1 MSKSPSNTVIPAS
14 RTQPLRLVLAQLR
27 SSLGDLSGNYTRAH
41 KALQFAQKE
50 NADLLVLPELFLL
63 GYYSRDWFYN
73 STLIRKEQNLK
84 EELFHS
90 AESTTIIIGS
100 TLPQPDGRIYNGAT
114 AYSPFGYQ
122 IDIPKHYLPFNNVF
136 YEHRYFDVPPS
147 PFKPIINIKDWAIGV
162 VICEDMWRPSHILA
176 RHFEQE
182 IDLLIIINASPFTPE
197 KHSNRLRL
205 VQEHA
210 KFFDSYVAYVNIWG
224 AQEEVVFDGQ
234 SFIVSPTGA
243 LLKQARAF
251 GSEYLVIDLPTEASS
266 HLSVPSSSKA
276 EHLFHAVWESIRR
289 YFYSLNQRKA
299 IVGLSGGIDS
309 AVVATIAAKVLG
321 PHNVKAIFMP
331 SRYTS
336 EESRNGA
343 EALAQNLGI
352 EFKEISIEPIL
363 NAFELTLGISENDGV
378 AFQNIQSRIRGSI
391 LMLESNRTGALVL
404 NTGNKSELAVG
415 YFTLYG
421 DGIGAWSV
429 LGDILKTEV
438 YEIAQLIN
446 KRWPETIP
454 QIILSRPPTAELAP
468 NQSDEKDLMPYSELD
483 PVLKEMI
490 PLWNTPESSDER
502 WLFKRIVSTEYK
514 RRQTPP
520 FTVMSD
526 YNLGIGRM
534 LPMTT
539 RYLDEILSY
548 ESMENENQ

>member
-1 MSKSPSNTVIPAS
+1 MSKSISSTATLNS

-41 KALQFAQKE
+41 KALQFAE
-50 NADLLVLPELFLL
+50 RERADLLVLPELFLP

-73 STLIRKEQNLK
+73 ATLIKKEQELK

-90 AESTTIIIGS
+90 AENTTVIIGS

-136 YEHRYFDVPPS
+136 YEHRYFDVPPT
-147 PFKPIINIKDWAIGV
+147 PFKPIINMKDWAIGV

-176 RHFEQE
+176 QHFEQK

-197 KHSNRLRL
+197 KHNNRVRL

-210 KFFDSYVAYVNIWG
+210 KFFNSYVAYVNIWG
-224 AQEEVVFDGQ
+224 AQEEVIFDGQ
-234 SFIVSPTGA
+234 SFVMSPKGT

-251 GSEYLVIDLPTEASS
+251 GSEYLTIELPTEVSLRQASNS
-266 HLSVPSSSKA
+266 PSRA
-276 EHLFHAVWESIRR
+276 EQLFHAVWESVRR
-289 YFYSLNQRKA
+289 YFHSLNQRKA

-309 AVVATIAAKVLG
+309 AVVATITTKVLG
-321 PHNVKAIFMP
+321 SENVTAIFMP

-336 EESRNGA
+336 EESRHGA
-343 EALAQNLGI
+343 MELAQNLGI
-352 EFKEISIEPIL
+352 ELKEISIEPML
-363 NAFELTLGISENDGV
+363 KAFEQTLNISENNGI

-391 LMLESNRTGALVL
+391 LMFESNRTGALVL

-429 LGDILKTEV
+429 LGDVLKTEV
-438 YEIAQLIN
+438 YEIAKLIN
-446 KRWPETIP
+446 KRWPGTIP
-454 QIILSRPPTAELAP
+454 PIILSRPPTAELAP
-468 NQSDEKDLMPYSELD
+468 NQADEQDLMAYSKLD
-483 PVLKEMI
+483 PLLKELI
-490 PLWNTPESSDER
+490 PLWNFPNSPDEK
-502 WLFKRIVSTEYK
+502 WVFKRIISTEYK

-520 FTVMSD
+520 FSVMSD
-526 YNLGIGRM
+526 CNLGIGRM

-539 RYLDEILSY
+539 KYLEEILTS
-548 ESMENENQ
+548 EQMENEKQ

>member
-1 MSKSPSNTVIPAS
+1 MSKSSHHTIPPNV
-14 RTQPLRLVLAQLR
+14 RKQPLRLVLAQLR

-41 KALQFAQKE
+41 KAIQFAEKKR
-50 NADLLVLPELFLL
+50 ADLLVLPELFLL

-73 STLIRKEQNLK
+73 ADLIRKEQELK
-84 EELFHS
+84 EELFHV
-90 AESTTIIIGS
+90 AQDTTVIIGS

-114 AYSPFGYQ
+114 VYSPFGYQ

-136 YEHRYFDVPPS
+136 YEHRYFDVPPT

-176 RHFEQE
+176 RHFEQPL
-182 IDLLIIINASPFTPE
+182 DLLIIINASPFTPE
-197 KHSNRLRL
+197 KYSNRYRL

-210 KFFDSYVAYVNIWG
+210 KFFNSYVAYVNIWG

-234 SFIVSPTGA
+234 SFILSPSGS

-251 GSEYLVIDLPTEASS
+251 GSEYLILDLPTKQFLQASS
-266 HLSVPSSSKA
+266 SPPSKA
-276 EHLFHAVWESIRR
+276 EQLFHAVWESLRR
-289 YFYSLNQRKA
+289 YFHSVNKRKA

-309 AVVATIAAKVLG
+309 AVVATIATRVLG
-321 PHNVKAIFMP
+321 SQNVTAIFMP

-336 EESRNGA
+336 EESKNA
-343 EALAQNLGI
+343 AMQLAQNLGI
-352 EFKEISIEPIL
+352 HFKEISIEPML
-363 NAFELTLGISENDGV
+363 RAFEETLGISEIDGI

-391 LMLESNRTGALVL
+391 LMCESNRTGALVL

-429 LGDILKTEV
+429 LGDVLKTEV
-438 YEIAQLIN
+438 YEIAELIN
-446 KRWPETIP
+446 KRWPGLIP
-454 QIILSRPPTAELAP
+454 EIIISRPPTAELAP
-468 NQSDEKDLMPYSELD
+468 NQKDEQDLMPYSKLD
-483 PVLKEMI
+483 PILKEMI
-490 PLWNTPESSDER
+490 PLWNTPNSSNEK
-502 WLFKRIVSTEYK
+502 WILKKIVSTEYK

-520 FTVMSD
+520 FSVMSD
-526 YNLGIGRM
+526 CNLGIGRM

-539 RYLDEILSY
+539 KYLDEMLTY
-548 ESMENENQ
+548 E